1 MGRLLWD
8 ETALSLCSRI
18 ARPKK
23 GLDRRAQWREEPS
36 HPIVLGV
43 GEGEDIFEVLAECAH
58 YNGWMVKLW
67 AVFPQCAQLKHPQAL
82 PHCECRGE
90 MAFAACA

>member
-8 ETALSLCSRI
+8 ETVLSLCSRI

-36 HPIVLGV
+36 HPICIGRGRKGLL
-43 GEGEDIFEVLAECAH
+43 DA
-58 YNGWMVKLW
+58 
-67 AVFPQCAQLKHPQAL
+67 CAQGEAFLSRIAL
-82 PHCECRGE
+82 ISL
-90 MAFAACA
+90 MAQ